1 MDLTVRCGEG
11 GAGIRCPVMFGLKLW
26 IKHVQATHTF
36 DMYVR
41 TYSSYRKYMYFIYL
55 PASVLMRWTVSTC
68 VHRYIEDM
76 SIRCRVLSLF
86 LTQWLLCIGVRFQK
100 MYAAMLT
107 DETLRIAAF
116 QKEKHGLWQEREHF
130 QQKVR
135 LPHTRE
141 Q

>member
-1 MDLTVRCGEG
+1 MEATHQATQEQEAQFKVGFGMLMDLTVRCGEG

-68 VHRYIEDM
+68 VH
-76 SIRCRVLSLF
+76 
-86 LTQWLLCIGVRFQK
+86 
-100 MYAAMLT
+100 
-107 DETLRIAAF
+107 
-116 QKEKHGLWQEREHF
+116 
-130 QQKVR
+130 
-135 LPHTRE
+135 
-141 Q
+141 